1 MLAFI
6 EHHSETAKPFKWV
19 YDAKV
24 AA

>member
-1 MLAFI
+1 MLNFI
-6 EHHSETAKPFKWV
+6 EHHGESAKPFKWV